1 MEGRFKTDM
10 GWVTVSEDVLLSVA
24 GTAALES
31 YGIVGMA
38 SKRTKDG
45 FVQLLG
51 RENLARGVKVRS
63 AGEKMDIDLFIIV
76 EYGISIRAVAE
87 TIIETVR
94 YKVETFAGVEVNR
107 VNIFVEDIRV

>member
-10 GWVTVSEDVLLSVA
+10 GWVTVNEDVLLSVA
-24 GTAALES
+24 GTATLEC

-51 RENLARGVKVRS
+51 RENLSRGVKIRS
-63 AGEKMDIDLFIIV
+63 VGEKLDIDLFIIV

-87 TIIETVR
+87 TVIETVR
-94 YKVETFAGVEVNR
+94 YKVENFAGVEVNR